1 MSKLILL
8 ILFLFSGSAYV
19 NAQGKNAN
27 DDKRKLL
34 RLEYDWLKAEFAL
47 DTAFLSSIMDSTF
60 IGISAEGVHNK
71 KEDLLDMY
79 NTIAQRNKDSVF
91 IDSFKLEN
99 AIINLYGSA
108 AVVTFIVHTY
118 RKNKGIP
125 EQRRTRFYDV
135 WIKRN
140 NKWKAVSSQG
150 TRVSE

>member
-1 MSKLILL
+1 MSKLISL
-8 ILFLFSGSAYV
+8 ILFLFLSYAYV
-19 NAQGKNAN
+19 GAQSKDAN
-27 DDKRKLL
+27 DDKQKLL

-47 DTAFLSSIMDSTF
+47 DTAFLSSIMDPTF

-99 AIINLYGSA
+99 AIVNLYGAA

-135 WIKRN
+135 WIKKN
-140 NKWKAVSSQG
+140 SKWKAVSSQG
-150 TRVSE
+150 TKVLE